1 MAAVELVLTVRRP
14 PGGAHVYR
22 FAKGPVTLGRDRG
35 SSVHLPDAQVSGV
48 HVRILKKGERWLV
61 LDPGSNHG
69 VRLGG
74 QLLTPNRPQPIR
86 SGDALSVGPYM
97 VEIFLDEGGGLT
109 TDSRDTNRLA
119 QSLEDEARVTRAGG
133 WSVWVLKG
141 TNAGVGVGL
150 TRGRTALV
158 GSGRGCDLMLDGPG
172 VAARH
177 LSFALDREGQLSLT
191 AHARGVRVRG
201 QSTRRAVLFAN
212 DTVHV
217 GDAVLQVDG
226 PADQAPRSSAGLS
239 MFEVLAVLVILGSVV
254 AVAWSWWGGG

>member
-22 FAKGPVTLGRDRG
+22 FAKGPVTLGRNRG
-35 SSVHLPDAQVSGV
+35 CSVHLPDAQVSGV
-48 HVRILKKGERWLV
+48 HVRILSKGHRWLV

-69 VRLGG
+69 VRMGG
-74 QLLTPNRPQPIR
+74 RLLPANRPQPIR
-86 SGDALSVGPYM
+86 SGDALAVGPYI

-119 QSLEDEARVTRAGG
+119 ASLEAEARVSRAGG

-158 GSGRGCDLMLDGPG
+158 GSGRDCDLMLDGPG

-177 LSFALDREGQLSLT
+177 LSLALDRDGRLTMT

-201 QSTRRAVLFAN
+201 QSTRRAILFAN

-217 GDAVLQVDG
+217 GDTVLQVDG
-226 PADQAPRSSAGLS
+226 PPELTARSDAGLS
-239 MFEVLAVLVILGSVV
+239 LFELAAVVVILGSLA
-254 AVAWSWWGGG
+254 AVAWSWWGG

>member
-35 SSVHLPDAQVSGV
+35 CSVHLPDAQVSGV
-48 HVRILKKGERWLV
+48 HVRVIQKGQRWLV

-74 QLLTPNRPQPIR
+74 QLLPANRPQPIR
-86 SGDALSVGPYM
+86 SGDALSVGPYL

-133 WSVWVLKG
+133 WSVWVLRG
-141 TNAGVGVGL
+141 ANAGVGVGL
-150 TRGRTALV
+150 TRGRTAIV
-158 GSGRGCDLMLDGPG
+158 GTGRDCDLMLDGPG

-177 LSFALDREGQLSLT
+177 LSLALDRDGQLSMT

-201 QSTRRAVLFAN
+201 QSTRRALLYAN

-226 PADQAPRSSAGLS
+226 PASNAAQSGEGLS
-239 MFEVLAVLVILGSVV
+239 LFELLAVVVILGSVV
-254 AVAWSWWGGG
+254 AVAWSLWGG